1 MNKPRY
7 ELADLKAAAH
17 GRWPEIHAALG
28 VPSEYLNTRKHQPC
42 PYCGG
47 CDRYR
52 YTDHQHSGSFICNQ
66 CTPQGGSGFDLLML
80 VFGYDFKQAA
90 HEVAVLLGMA
100 APDTRPSEN
109 PTPRPPLPLA
119 KAEPIHDKQPA
130 LLKTWHEAQPLSGQD
145 PASLYLHARGLPADT
160 GQHTGGA
167 IRHHA
172 ALPLYALRASDNH
185 TAAPLLIGYYPAM
198 IAAITDT
205 GGQLQ
210 GLHLTYLQQRE
221 NARWCKARL
230 LHPDT
235 GEPLPAKKMRARR
248 PEALRGAAVQM
259 GKPDPQGRLL
269 VAEGIE
275 TALAARALFNLPAVA
290 ALSAIGM
297 SRYQWPPDTQSL
309 FIAADN
315 DPNQTGQQAAESL
328 ARRAFKSGI
337 QAAIWQ
343 PPDIGQDALD
353 AFNAQQADEQKA
365 V

>member
-1 MNKPRY
+1 M
-7 ELADLKAAAH
+7 
-17 GRWPEIHAALG
+17 
-28 VPSEYLNTRKHQPC
+28 
-42 PYCGG
+42 
-47 CDRYR
+47 
-52 YTDHQHSGSFICNQ
+52 
-66 CTPQGGSGFDLLML
+66 
-80 VFGYDFKQAA
+80 
-90 HEVAVLLGMA
+90 
-100 APDTRPSEN
+100 RPA
-109 PTPRPPLPLA
+109 RGQRL
-119 KAEPIHDKQPA
+119 
-130 LLKTWHEAQPLSGQD
+130 LSGQD
-145 PASLYLHARGLPADT
+145 PASLYLHARGLSADT
-160 GQHTGGA
+160 WPHTGGA

-172 ALPLYALRASDNH
+172 ALPYYTVTGRKNK
-185 TAAPLLIGYYPAM
+185 TLLIGHFPAM
-198 IAAITDT
+198 IAAITDIN
-205 GGQLQ
+205 GQLQ

-248 PEALRGAAVQM
+248 PEALRGAAVQT
-259 GKPDPQGRLL
+259 GKPYPQGCLI

-275 TALAARALFNLPAVA
+275 TALAARALFKLSAVA
-290 ALSAIGM
+290 ALSANGL

-337 QAAIWQ
+337 QAAIWT
-343 PPDIGQDALD
+343 PPEIGQDALD

>member
-1 MNKPRY
+1 MTKHRY

-47 CDRYR
+47 RDRYR
-52 YTDHQHSGSFICNQ
+52 YTNHQHSGGFICNQ

-100 APDTRPSEN
+100 APEIGQH
-109 PTPRPPLPLA
+109 PTPAPRRPLPLA
-119 KAEPIHDKQPA
+119 KAEPIHDRQPA
-130 LLKTWHEAQPLSGQD
+130 LLQTWHEAQPLNGQD

-160 GQHTGGA
+160 WQHTGEA

-172 ALPLYALRASDNH
+172 AMPYY
-185 TAAPLLIGYYPAM
+185 TATEQKHKTLLIGHFPAM
-198 IAAITDT
+198 LAAITDT
-205 GGQLQ
+205 SGQLQ
-210 GLHLTYLQQRE
+210 GLHITYLQQRE

-235 GEPLPAKKMRARR
+235 GEPLPAKKMRARY

-259 GKPDPQGRLL
+259 GKPDTQGRLL

-275 TALAARALFNLPAVA
+275 TALAARAMFGLPAVA

-297 SRYQWPPDTQSL
+297 NRYQWPPNTQSL
-309 FIAADN
+309 FITADN

-328 ARRAFKSGI
+328 ARRAFNSGI

-343 PPDIGQDALD
+343 PPEIGQDALD
-353 AFNAQQADEQKA
+353 AFNAKQADEQKA

>member
-47 CDRYR
+47 RDRYR
-52 YTDHQHSGSFICNQ
+52 YTDHQHSGGFICNQ

-100 APDTRPSEN
+100 APEAEQH
-109 PTPRPPLPLA
+109 PTPAPRRPLPPA
-119 KAEPIHDKQPA
+119 APPAPTHDRQPA

-160 GQHTGGA
+160 WQHTDGA

-172 ALPLYALRASDNH
+172 AMPYYTSTGQASK
-185 TAAPLLIGYYPAM
+185 TLLIGHFPAM
-198 IAAITDT
+198 LAAITDIN
-205 GGQLQ
+205 GQLQ
-210 GLHLTYLQQRE
+210 GLHITYLQQRE

-230 LHPDT
+230 LHTDT
-235 GEPLPAKKMRARR
+235 GDPLPAKKMRARR

-315 DPNQTGQQAAESL
+315 DPNQTGQRAAESL
-328 ARRAFKSGI
+328 ARRSFKSGI